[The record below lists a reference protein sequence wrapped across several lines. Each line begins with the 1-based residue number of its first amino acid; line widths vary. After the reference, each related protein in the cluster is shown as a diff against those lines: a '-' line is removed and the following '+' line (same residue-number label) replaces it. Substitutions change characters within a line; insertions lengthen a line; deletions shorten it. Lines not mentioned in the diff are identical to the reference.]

1 MDKIKFF
8 DGGMGTM
15 LQAAGLKAGQLPET
29 LNITNKDMILAVHRA
44 YADAGCEYITAN
56 TFGANCLKFEN
67 YDEIIKAGIELAKSV
82 GKKVLLDIGPT
93 GKLLKPMGELAF
105 DDAIDIFAKTV
116 IAGKDGADAVLI
128 ETMSDTYE
136 IKAAVLAAK
145 ENCNLPIIVT
155 MIFDEKGRLLTGADI
170 KTAVTMLEG
179 LGVDVIGLNCGL
191 GPKQMIEY
199 VKELRKWTSLP
210 IAVQPNAGLPVSVN
224 GKTVFNVEPE
234 EFAQDMKEIAKL
246 GVSYLGGCCGTTPE
260 HIRQMIALCKD
271 IPANV
276 PESKNYCLVS
286 SYSETV
292 DLGEKPKIIGER
304 INPTGKKLFKEA
316 LRRNDIDY
324 IIKEGIAQRDAGAH
338 ILDVNVG
345 LPEIDECKMMEDAVY
360 NLQAVLPTP
369 LQIDTTNIAALER
382 ALRVYNGK
390 PMLNS
395 VNGKQKNMEEVFPLA
410 KKYGSVVVCLCL
422 DENGIPETA
431 EGRIAVAEKIIKTA
445 KEYGID
451 KKDLIVDA
459 LTMTIS
465 TDKNNAKETLKAVK
479 YIRETL
485 GVNTVLGVSNISFGL
500 PQRDVINTAFFTLA
514 LQSGLSAGIINPK
527 SSSMMNAYYSYNA
540 LAGLDDNCTE
550 YIESVTE
557 AQQAVQETNV
567 TLHTA
572 IVKGMKDEAGACA
585 KELLKD
591 TAPLDVIN
599 NYIIPALDEVGA
611 GFEQNKIFLP
621 QLLMSADSAKAAFD
635 VIKEYM
641 ILNNAEEK
649 SGNKIVLATVHGDIH
664 DIGKNIVKVLLS
676 NYGFD
681 VIDLGKDVPE
691 ETVLQAVTQNDVK
704 LVGLSALMTTTVP
717 AMEKTIE
724 LLHKNT
730 DAKVLVGGAVLTKSY
745 AKMINADWYA
755 KDAMESVRIAKA
767 FFGEN

>member
-1 MDKIKFF
+1 MSKIHFF

-15 LQAAGLKAGQLPET
+15 LQAAGLKAGELPEA
-29 LNITNKDMILAVHRA
+29 LNLTNKAMITAVHEA
-44 YADAGCEYITAN
+44 YAKAGSEYITAN
-56 TFGANCLKFEN
+56 TFGANCLKFDN
-67 YDEIIKAGIELAKSV
+67 YNEIIKAGIELAKGT

-93 GKLLKPMGELAF
+93 GKLLKPMGELNF
-105 DDAIDIFAKTV
+105 NDAVDVFAKTV

-145 ENCNLPIIVT
+145 ENCSLPVIVT

-170 KTAVTMLEG
+170 KTAVAMLEG

-224 GKTVFNVEPE
+224 GKTVFNVEPN
-234 EFAQDMKEIAKL
+234 EFAQDMKEIAEL

-260 HIRQMIALCKD
+260 HIRKMIKLCRD
-271 IPANV
+271 IPANI
-276 PESKNYCLVS
+276 PEKKNFSIVT
-286 SYSETV
+286 SYSESV
-292 DLGEKPKIIGER
+292 ILGEKPKIIGER

-324 IIKEGIAQRDAGAH
+324 IIKEGISQRDAGAH

-345 LPEIDECKMMEDAVY
+345 LPEIDEPAMMESAVY

-369 LQIDTTNIAALER
+369 LQIDTTNITALER
-382 ALRVYNGK
+382 ALRIYNGK

-395 VNGKQKNMEEVFPLA
+395 VNGKKKNMEQVFPLA

-431 EGRIAVAEKIIKTA
+431 QGRIDIAKKIIQTA
-445 KEYGID
+445 ASYGIE

-465 TDKNNAKETLKAVK
+465 TDKNNALETLKAVK
-479 YIRETL
+479 YIKNEL

-500 PQRDVINTAFFTLA
+500 PKRDAVNTAFFTIA
-514 LQSGLSAGIINPK
+514 LENGLSAGIINPK
-527 SSSMMNAYYSYNA
+527 STAMMNAYYSFNA
-540 LAGLDDNCTE
+540 LSALDENCTE

-557 AQQAVQETNV
+557 TQAVSQSSTVN
-567 TLHTA
+567 LHTA
-572 IVKGMKDEAGACA
+572 IVKGMKDDAGLCA
-585 KELLKD
+585 KELLKS

-599 NYIIPALDEVGA
+599 SHIIPALDEVGA
-611 GFEQNKIFLP
+611 GFEANKIFLP
-621 QLLMSADSAKAAFD
+621 QLLMSADSAKSAFD
-635 VIKEYM
+635 VIKEQM
-641 ILNNAEEK
+641 ILNNTEQK

-691 ETVLQAVTQNDVK
+691 EAVLNAVVKNNVK

-717 AMEKTIE
+717 AMEKTIQ
-724 LLHKNT
+724 LLHENT

-745 AKMINADWYA
+745 AEMINADWYA
-755 KDAMESVRIAKA
+755 KDAMESVRIAKK
-767 FFGEN
+767 FFGED

>member
-431 EGRIAVAEKIIKTA
+431 QGRIAVAEKIIKTA

-465 TDKNNAKETLKAVK
+465 TDKNNAIETLKAVK

-557 AQQAVQETNV
+557 AQQAVHETNV

-572 IVKGMKDEAGACA
+572 IVKGMKDEAGVCA

-611 GFEQNKIFLP
+611 GFEKNKIFLP

>member
-145 ENCNLPIIVT
+145 ENCDLPIIVT

-224 GKTVFNVEPE
+224 GKTVFNVEPA

-557 AQQAVQETNV
+557 TQQAVQETNV

-611 GFEQNKIFLP
+611 GFEKNKIFLP

>member
-145 ENCNLPIIVT
+145 ENCDLPIIVT

-591 TAPLDVIN
+591 TAPLDIIN

-611 GFEQNKIFLP
+611 GFEKNKIFLP